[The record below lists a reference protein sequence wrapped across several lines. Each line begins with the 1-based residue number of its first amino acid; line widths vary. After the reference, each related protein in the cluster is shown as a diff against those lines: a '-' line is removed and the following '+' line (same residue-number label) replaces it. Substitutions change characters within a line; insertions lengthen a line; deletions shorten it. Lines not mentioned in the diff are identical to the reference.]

1 MEDTQSYLSV
11 FDAVTLAKDALSSLP
26 SICVAGEVSGFR
38 GPNARSGHCYFQL
51 KDAQA
56 SMDTIIW
63 RSTYENANIELKDGM
78 QIEARGSFSV
88 YAASGKMSFVITS
101 FHLVGEG
108 ALRQQVALLAK
119 KLQAEGLMDDARKR
133 PIPRFCNRIC
143 VCTSLSGSVIDD
155 VKRTLA
161 RRNPLVVIQVVG
173 CAVQGAH
180 APETICRALRVA
192 QEAAPD
198 AILLVRGGGSFEDL
212 MCFNDERVA
221 RAVAA
226 STIPVITGI
235 GHEPDV
241 SICDLVSDRRTST
254 PTAAA
259 ESVAPAL
266 DELQH
271 VLAQRQD
278 RLQQWRRSTITQAS
292 SELAQSRERLL
303 RAQRSCLS
311 RAASYVASLAQHQCL
326 LSSNGFLIDK
336 RTQLELT
343 SERFYAARGRMFT
356 PAAQMLQTNTANM
369 QHIARSLVSSKRH
382 AVDLLATSLEALNPL
397 YALKRGYSLVQDEHG
412 HVITSACA
420 CTPGD
425 DISIWLKSGAVSAH
439 VTSVDTDAQLM
450 SH

>member
-11 FDAVTLAKDALSSLP
+11 FDAVTLAKDTLSSLP

-51 KDAQA
+51 KDSQA

-88 YAASGKMSFVITS
+88 YTASGKMSFVITS

-173 CAVQGAH
+173 CAVQGTH
-180 APETICRALRVA
+180 APDTICRALRVA

-226 STIPVITGI
+226 SSIPVITGI

-292 SELAQSRERLL
+292 SELVQSRERLL

-326 LSSNGFLIDK
+326 LSPNGFLIDK

-343 SERFYAARGRMFT
+343 SERFYAARARMFA
-356 PAAQMLQTNTANM
+356 PAAQMLQTNAANM
-369 QHIARSLVSSKRH
+369 QHIARSLVSSKKH

-397 YALKRGYSLVQDEHG
+397 YALKRGYSLVQDESG

-439 VTSVDTDAQLM
+439 VTRVDADAQLI

>member
-11 FDAVTLAKDALSSLP
+11 FDAVTLAKDTLSSLP

-51 KDAQA
+51 KDSQA

-88 YAASGKMSFVITS
+88 YTASGKMSFVITS

-173 CAVQGAH
+173 CAVQGTH
-180 APETICRALRVA
+180 APDTICRALRVA

-226 STIPVITGI
+226 SSIPVITGI

-326 LSSNGFLIDK
+326 LSPNGFLIDK

-343 SERFYAARGRMFT
+343 SERFYAARARMFA
-356 PAAQMLQTNTANM
+356 PAAQMLQTNAANM
-369 QHIARSLVSSKRH
+369 QHIARTLVSSKKH

-397 YALKRGYSLVQDEHG
+397 YALKRGYSLVQDESG
-412 HVITSACA
+412 HVITSAGA

-439 VTSVDTDAQLM
+439 VTRVDADAQLI

>member
-11 FDAVTLAKDALSSLP
+11 FDAVTLAKDTLSSLP

-51 KDAQA
+51 KDSQA

-88 YAASGKMSFVITS
+88 YTASGKMSFVITS

-173 CAVQGAH
+173 CAVQGTH
-180 APETICRALRVA
+180 APDTICRALRVA

-226 STIPVITGI
+226 SSIPVITGI

-326 LSSNGFLIDK
+326 LSPNGFLIDK

-343 SERFYAARGRMFT
+343 SERFYAARARMFA
-356 PAAQMLQTNTANM
+356 PVAQMLQTNAANM
-369 QHIARSLVSSKRH
+369 QHIARTLVSSKKH

-397 YALKRGYSLVQDEHG
+397 YALKRGYSLVQDESG
-412 HVITSACA
+412 HVITSAGA

-439 VTSVDTDAQLM
+439 VTRVDADAQLI

>member
-11 FDAVTLAKDALSSLP
+11 FDAVTLAKDTLSSLP

-38 GPNARSGHCYFQL
+38 GRNARSGHCYFQL
-51 KDAQA
+51 KDSQA

-88 YAASGKMSFVITS
+88 YTASGKMSFVITS

-173 CAVQGAH
+173 CAVQGTH
-180 APETICRALRVA
+180 APDTICRALRVA

-226 STIPVITGI
+226 SSIPVITGI

-326 LSSNGFLIDK
+326 LSPNGFLIDK

-343 SERFYAARGRMFT
+343 SERFYAARARMFA
-356 PAAQMLQTNTANM
+356 PAAQMLQTNAANM
-369 QHIARSLVSSKRH
+369 QHIARTLVSSKKH

-397 YALKRGYSLVQDEHG
+397 YALKRGYSLVQDKSG
-412 HVITSACA
+412 HVITSAGA

-439 VTSVDTDAQLM
+439 VTRVDADAQLI

>member
-11 FDAVTLAKDALSSLP
+11 FDAVTLAKDTLSTLP

-38 GPNARSGHCYFQL
+38 GRNARSGHCYFQL

-88 YAASGKMSFVITS
+88 YTASGKMSFVITS

-173 CAVQGAH
+173 CAVQGTH
-180 APETICRALRVA
+180 APDTICRALRVA

-226 STIPVITGI
+226 SSIPVITGI

-326 LSSNGFLIDK
+326 LSPNGFLIDK

-343 SERFYAARGRMFT
+343 SERFYAARARMFA
-356 PAAQMLQTNTANM
+356 PAAQMLQTNAANM
-369 QHIARSLVSSKRH
+369 QHIARTLVSSKKH

-397 YALKRGYSLVQDEHG
+397 YALKRGYSLVQDESG
-412 HVITSACA
+412 HVITSAGA

-439 VTSVDTDAQLM
+439 VTRVDADAQLI

>member
-11 FDAVTLAKDALSSLP
+11 FDAVTLAKDTLSSLP

-38 GPNARSGHCYFQL
+38 GRNARSGHCYFQL
-51 KDAQA
+51 KDSQA

-88 YAASGKMSFVITS
+88 YTASGKMSFVITS

-173 CAVQGAH
+173 CAVQGTH
-180 APETICRALRVA
+180 APDTICRALRVA

-271 VLAQRQD
+271 VLAQRHD

-326 LSSNGFLIDK
+326 LSPNGFLIDK
-336 RTQLELT
+336 RAQFELT
-343 SERFYAARGRMFT
+343 SERFYAARARMFA
-356 PAAQMLQTNTANM
+356 PAAQMLQTNVANM
-369 QHIARSLVSSKRH
+369 QHIARTLVSSKKH

-397 YALKRGYSLVQDEHG
+397 YALKRGYSLVQDESG
-412 HVITSACA
+412 HVITSAGA

-439 VTSVDTDAQLM
+439 VTRVDADAQLI